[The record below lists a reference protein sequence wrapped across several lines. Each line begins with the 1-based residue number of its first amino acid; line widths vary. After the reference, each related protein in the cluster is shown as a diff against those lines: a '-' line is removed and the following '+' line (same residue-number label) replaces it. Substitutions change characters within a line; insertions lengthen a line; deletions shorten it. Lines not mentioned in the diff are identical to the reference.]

1 MIADTSTYTDF
12 QGLSALRT
20 EAKTQSPD
28 AIKKVARQFESLFVQ
43 MMLKSMRDT
52 MPEDGLFNSRQQRM
66 YQDMYDK
73 QISLNISD
81 TRGIG
86 LAAVIERQL
95 GGQAQEIRNPGI
107 MDGYIKRSQRV
118 DTGNAQTS
126 AIDHPYKE
134 KHTGFNNYQPRW
146 DNAESFVQDIWPHA
160 RRAADQLGVSPDV
173 LVAQSALETGWGKHV
188 RYFSNGDNSF
198 NLFGIKADKRWQGES
213 ISFNTLEFNDGAMQ
227 KQQARFRAY
236 GSLAEAFN
244 DYVDFIQTNPRYQP
258 ALEKA
263 YNPAAFTQELQ
274 RAGYA
279 TDPDYAEKINRVRSS
294 ELIQSQVAKLKN
306 SQQQSIL

>member
-1 MIADTSTYTDF
+1 
-12 QGLSALRT
+12 
-20 EAKTQSPD
+20 
-28 AIKKVARQFESLFVQ
+28 
-43 MMLKSMRDT
+43 
-52 MPEDGLFNSRQQRM
+52 
-66 YQDMYDK
+66 
-73 QISLNISD
+73 
-81 TRGIG
+81 
-86 LAAVIERQL
+86 
-95 GGQAQEIRNPGI
+95 
-107 MDGYIKRSQRV
+107 
-118 DTGNAQTS
+118 QTS